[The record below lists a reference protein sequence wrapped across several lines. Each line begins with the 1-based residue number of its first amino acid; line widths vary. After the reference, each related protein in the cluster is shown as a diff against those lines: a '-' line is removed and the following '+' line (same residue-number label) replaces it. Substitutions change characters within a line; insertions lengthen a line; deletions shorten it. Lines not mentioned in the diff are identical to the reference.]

1 MSILRHPA
9 PSAALNKNRENVY
22 MGPNLVNSG
31 DRLALSSKQNTF
43 VPLVLLRP
51 SAKGHGAAEDGAVG
65 HGLDGDAE
73 VALELL
79 RHAVHVQEQRHVQ
92 GGLVG
97 RVDALLDALERPDD
111 RVKVGNDLVLCRLVQ
126 RQDLDL
132 RQDRENDQQHHRGR
146 DKGRLR
152 DENAVV
158 PSLVW
163 VHRVPDLLQELV
175 LGRARVGARES
186 AGGAVVRPHGVLVS
200 VHPAGSLDGLVGSGS
215 L

>member
-79 RHAVHVQEQRHVQ
+79 RHAVHVQEQRHVPERVGITHKSISQ
-92 GGLVG
+92 KERRPNCQYSSLIFQSFG
-97 RVDALLDALERPDD
+97 RVYRQSSGLFHFLRADGKGKGERRKDT
-111 RVKVGNDLVLCRLVQ
+111 
-126 RQDLDL
+126 L
-132 RQDRENDQQHHRGR
+132 RTRWPRR
-146 DKGRLR
+146 TR
-152 DENAVV
+152 
-158 PSLVW
+158 
-163 VHRVPDLLQELV
+163 
-175 LGRARVGARES
+175 
-186 AGGAVVRPHGVLVS
+186 
-200 VHPAGSLDGLVGSGS
+200 
-215 L
+215 